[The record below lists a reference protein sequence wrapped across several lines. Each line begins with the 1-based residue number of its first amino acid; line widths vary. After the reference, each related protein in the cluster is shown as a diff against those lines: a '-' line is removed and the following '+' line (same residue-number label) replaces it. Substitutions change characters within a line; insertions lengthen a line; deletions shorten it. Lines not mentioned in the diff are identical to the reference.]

1 MQGGS
6 LIIKNSRLYDV
17 LKWLAL
23 IGLPALGTLY
33 FALAGIWGLPA
44 AEQVVGTIVSVD
56 TFLGV
61 VLGISTSNYSSE
73 RIGDIEVGES
83 PGGGKTFT
91 LALDNDQSIEKIHDT
106 DEVRFDVKK
115 KPEGTTFSK
124 GENGL
129 SLVEALV
136 VLLIAAVLVIIFFG
150 IR

>member
-1 MQGGS
+1 MQGGA
-6 LIIKNSRLYDV
+6 LIVKNSRVYDA
-17 LKWLAL
+17 LKWAAL

-73 RIGDIEVGES
+73 RVGDVVVEEDPTGA
-83 PGGGKTFT
+83 KKFT
-91 LALDNDQSIEKIHDT
+91 LALDSEQSIDKIADQ

-115 KPEGTTFSK
+115 GSE
-124 GENGL
+124 
-129 SLVEALV
+129 
-136 VLLIAAVLVIIFFG
+136 
-150 IR
+150 